1 MQKSCLRQKC
11 LLKSIIYA
19 NLRKTKLYYYKS
31 TQTVEEIRMQLNEHF
46 FLPVLLHMNCAC
58 GRPGNTPEETQGS
71 VEHSVKME
79 IIRKD
84 MKELDRGLF

>member
-1 MQKSCLRQKC
+1 
-11 LLKSIIYA
+11 
-19 NLRKTKLYYYKS
+19 
-31 TQTVEEIRMQLNEHF
+31 MQLNEHF